1 MTPPSDPQAVVR
13 SVHHALS
20 SSPAFQ
26 RLDDATRTELT
37 NSLSHIG
44 AYMGMDP
51 TASPPALSLA
61 EPPGR
66 STSPQPTG
74 TTGRVGEVARATLN
88 AIDFPSFVSSLIKGS
103 FQAIVDATIQQM
115 EAYSTLLQEVA
126 KTVDDYMEDNVS
138 EDAAKD
144 YLVDRYS
151 DVFVRDTTGGT
162 PSLEV
167 NRSDPTAQLPSFFS
181 NMGFDSPAQID
192 PRSVDEVIVPAARKT
207 IAEQRHQTLATMV
220 LLGLNRI
227 VVDDGEINAKLEFHI
242 DASETT
248 ALTFD
253 STQTNIGNMA
263 GVSGGAQ
270 FSGQGIMVN
279 TMNANTQSDINVR
292 ADLTGE
298 VRIRFSSDV
307 MPLERFADSNA
318 IQLINQHAT
327 VPPPPSRETSDDGDT
342 STQQAMPSS
351 AAATGTSIPVTPSTT
366 PFDPWS
372 PRR

>member
-1 MTPPSDPQAVVR
+1 MTPPTDPQAVVR

-26 RLDDATRTELT
+26 RLDDATRAELT
-37 NSLSHIG
+37 NSLRHIG
-44 AYMGMDP
+44 AYMGIDP
-51 TASPPALSLA
+51 METSPAVVTLADPPAGN
-61 EPPGR
+61 PQ
-66 STSPQPTG
+66 PQPTG

-167 NRSDPTAQLPSFFS
+167 NRSDPTASLPSFFS

-253 STQTNIGNMA
+253 STQTSIGNMA

-279 TMNANTQSDINVR
+279 TMNANTQSDLNVR

-327 VPPPPSRETSDDGDT
+327 VPPPPQRAEESDT
-342 STQQAMPSS
+342 STQQSMPSS
-351 AAATGTSIPVTPSTT
+351 AAASRAATPVHRPTPT
-366 PFDPWS
+366 FDPWS

>member
-1 MTPPSDPQAVVR
+1 MTPSGDPRAVVQAVQR
-13 SVHHALS
+13 ALTA
-20 SSPAFQ
+20 SPAFQ
-26 RLDDATRTELT
+26 SLDPTTRSDLQRSFE
-37 NSLSHIG
+37 HIG
-44 AYMGMDP
+44 GYMGIDP
-51 TASPPALSLA
+51 SGAPAAVFADPPA
-61 EPPGR
+61 PPN
-66 STSPQPTG
+66 PQAGGGGGP
-74 TTGRVGEVARATLN
+74 TGRVGELARATLN
-88 AIDFPSFVSSLIKGS
+88 AIDFPSFVSGLIKGS

-126 KTVDDYMEDNVS
+126 KTVDQYMEDNVS

-151 DVFVRDTTGGT
+151 DVFVKDTSGGT
-162 PSLEV
+162 PTLDV
-167 NRSDPTAQLPSFFS
+167 NRSDPTAKLPSFLS
-181 NMGFDSPAQID
+181 NLGFDSPAQID
-192 PRSVDEVIVPAARKT
+192 PQSVTTVIVPAARKT
-207 IAEQRHQTLATMV
+207 MAEQRHQTLATMV

-253 STQTNIGNMA
+253 STQTSMGNMA

-279 TMNANTQSDINVR
+279 TMNANTQSDLNVR

-327 VPPPPSRETSDDGDT
+327 VPTVPTSPAPDT
-342 STQQAMPSS
+342 SPETVAQQSLAH
-351 AAATGTSIPVTPSTT
+351 ATT
-366 PFDPWS
+366 PLAPNAAPVFDPWS